1 MSSFY
6 FLSDAGVSHKVLHI
20 KSGMFFHLL
29 ACLVK
34 QYQTQEI
41 LSTSTYK
48 GWKILATHLS
58 LCKRGL
64 FFLSEWTVSN
74 ITGQL
79 ARKRER
85 NGEANYFCELA
96 KGHFKLCAHD
106 IIMFMVNIIVRESEC
121 MAWEA
126 GKKRHQSQI
135 ENNLLRSE
143 MRQLRGKDQKEK
155 KKKKP
160 TLQEPHTWLQSWLNP
175 PGSNELIFCC

>member
-1 MSSFY
+1 
-6 FLSDAGVSHKVLHI
+6 
-20 KSGMFFHLL
+20 MFFHPLT
-29 ACLVK
+29 CLVRK
-34 QYQTQEI
+34 YQTQEI
-41 LSTSTYK
+41 FSTSPYK
-48 GWKILATHLS
+48 CWKILTTYPS
-58 LCKRGL
+58 LGKRGL
-64 FFLSEWTVSN
+64 VFLSGGTVSN
-74 ITGQL
+74 IAGQL

-106 IIMFMVNIIVRESEC
+106 IIMFMVNIIVGDSEC